1 LLHLKTSALNAE
13 KALNEPFQILLFV
26 CGEFICR
33 DQIVFHLWHHAN
45 HLTNTTEHQFVDMG
59 KPLETFHSTQLY
71 SLEIELVLGDH
82 AFVSS

>member
-1 LLHLKTSALNAE
+1 MWR
-13 KALNEPFQILLFV
+13 V
-26 CGEFICR
+26 ICR

-45 HLTNTTEHQFVDMG
+45 HLTNTTERQFVDMG

>member
-1 LLHLKTSALNAE
+1 MLSHYEKRLSTS
-13 KALNEPFQILLFV
+13 PFESFCCMWRVIY
-26 CGEFICR
+26 R

-45 HLTNTTEHQFVDMG
+45 HLTNTTERLLVDTG